1 MEVAGLRTRRAGHF
15 YRVRSGTGTGARL
28 PHTYSTPTVCIEL
41 ALNVTER
48 RIFMSTE
55 CKSGCTSGGGR
66 GRPGRHRR
74 LQLVRLAQRCIVSK

>member
-1 MEVAGLRTRRAGHF
+1 MEVAGLRTRHAGHF

-48 RIFMSTE
+48 RI
-55 CKSGCTSGGGR
+55 
-66 GRPGRHRR
+66 
-74 LQLVRLAQRCIVSK
+74 